1 MGAIGDLAQI
11 GFQIAAYNQAKK
23 QAQKMEDQGN
33 SWMIESRIDKERLGE
48 RPKMEIPQAQTDYI
62 DLMKLGTRRG
72 LPGEEI
78 MKEDLRQEGATTRG
92 AFANLSGADAA
103 AGLLG
108 ESAQRMRGLRAIGLE
123 AARYGERQETAY
135 AGAVQSNAPWQQEMW
150 QQNQM
155 YPWEIGQNRAQGY
168 ENAGQGM
175 FMQGS
180 DMGAAGWIQGA
191 NMMQQN
197 IHGYQMDP
205 NNSWWGQ
212 GGGGGGGQGG
222 GQGYPYSYNFST
234 QIGNMGQQQFAQD
247 PRTANLGSDPYS
259 NR

>member
-11 GFQIAAYNQAKK
+11 GFQIAAYQEAKK
-23 QAQKMEDQGN
+23 HAQKMEDQGN
-33 SWMIESRIDKERLGE
+33 RWMVESMIDKEKLGE
-48 RPKMEIPQAQTDYI
+48 RSKMEIPQAQTDYI

-150 QQNQM
+150 QQNNL
-155 YPWEIGQNRAQGY
+155 YPWEIGQNEQQAKW
-168 ENAGQGM
+168 N
-175 FMQGS
+175 
-180 DMGAAGWIQGA
+180 MGAQMKFGAQDQGAAAGIYGA
-191 NMMQQN
+191 NMMSQQAFQAGMN
-197 IHGYQMDP
+197 P
-205 NNSWWGQ
+205 NPWWGDGRWRAEQ
-212 GGGGGGGQGG
+212 TPTQPNTSQDYWGG
-222 GQGYPYSYNFST
+222 SYN
-234 QIGNMGQQQFAQD
+234 
-247 PRTANLGSDPYS
+247 PNLEAG
-259 NR
+259 

>member
-150 QQNQM
+150 LENQR
-155 YPWEIGQNRAQGY
+155 YPWEIGKNEQQAKWN
-168 ENAGQGM
+168 
-175 FMQGS
+175 
-180 DMGAAGWIQGA
+180 MGAQFKYGA
-191 NMMQQN
+191 QDQSAAANIMGTNMGAQSAFGMGQN
-197 IHGYQMDP
+197 P
-205 NNSWWGQ
+205 NPWWGQ
-212 GGGGGGGQGG
+212 GGG
-222 GQGYPYSYNFST
+222 
-234 QIGNMGQQQFAQD
+234 QQQPQ
-247 PRTANLGSDPYS
+247 YS
-259 NR
+259 AAGVSQGMTYPDRPTYTPPQGTYDTLPFGNK